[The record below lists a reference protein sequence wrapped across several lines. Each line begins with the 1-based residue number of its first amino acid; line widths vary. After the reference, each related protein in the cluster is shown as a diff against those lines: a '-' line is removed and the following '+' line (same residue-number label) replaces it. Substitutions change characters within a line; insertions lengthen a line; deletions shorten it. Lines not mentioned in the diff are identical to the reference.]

1 MRITDIRVFPV
12 TEVKVKAY
20 VTLTFEHVLVVRDVK
35 VVQGKDGL
43 FLAMPAA
50 RRKDGQ
56 FRDTVHPIADAFRSE
71 LTKQV
76 LAAYYNKVQK

>member
-1 MRITDIRVFPV
+1 MRITEIRVFPV
-12 TEVKVKAY
+12 AEAKVKAY

-50 RRKDGQ
+50 KRKDGK
-56 FRDTVHPIADAFRSE
+56 FRDTVHPVADAFRSE

-76 LAAYYNKVQK
+76 LAAYHNRVLK